1 MTQGSELRHILMFTL
16 PLLAGNLFQQFY
28 NIVDSV
34 IVGRY
39 LGHEALA
46 AVGATGSITFLFY
59 TLCNGLS
66 AGAGILIAQSFGAGR
81 HDDVKRFI
89 ANSAYALGFVGLGL
103 TIISVAFANLLLQ
116 MLDTPQN
123 ILANAADYMRTA
135 CAGTIA
141 VAGYNWINSV
151 LRALGDSKTPL
162 YFLIVASIL
171 NVGLDLLFVMVFGMG
186 VVGAALATVIAQ
198 GVSAVGS
205 ILFAVKKNE
214 YFRLKRE
221 HLRLRREQFARCMKT
236 GTPIALQNALVSVSM
251 ISL

>member
-1 MTQGSELRHILMFTL
+1 MNKYVRNMTQGSELKHILMFTL

-89 ANSAYALGFVGLGL
+89 ANSAL
-103 TIISVAFANLLLQ
+103 
-116 MLDTPQN
+116 
-123 ILANAADYMRTA
+123 
-135 CAGTIA
+135 
-141 VAGYNWINSV
+141 
-151 LRALGDSKTPL
+151 
-162 YFLIVASIL
+162 
-171 NVGLDLLFVMVFGMG
+171 
-186 VVGAALATVIAQ
+186 
-198 GVSAVGS
+198 
-205 ILFAVKKNE
+205 
-214 YFRLKRE
+214 
-221 HLRLRREQFARCMKT
+221 
-236 GTPIALQNALVSVSM
+236 
-251 ISL
+251 